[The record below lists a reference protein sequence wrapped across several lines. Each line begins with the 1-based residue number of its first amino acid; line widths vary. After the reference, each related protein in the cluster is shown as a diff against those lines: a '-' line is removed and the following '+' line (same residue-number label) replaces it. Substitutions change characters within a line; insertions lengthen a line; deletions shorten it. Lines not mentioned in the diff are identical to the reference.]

1 MVNVHEWYN
10 TSIVKGYDGK
20 TYEKHTRTDAKL
32 TLDYNDMQAITN
44 LINEIIGD
52 VKKGGDDFDKAY
64 LLHSGVSD
72 AEKKARVKKNVA
84 CLKQMVDK
92 TDWKGSEDMTA
103 VNKAITDGTTYVG
116 E

>member
-1 MVNVHEWYN
+1 MALLHDDFNE
-10 TSIVKGYDGK
+10 DD
-20 TYEKHTRTDAKL
+20 TRKDAKL
-32 TLDYNDMQAITN
+32 TSDYNDMQSITN

-52 VKKGGDDFDKAY
+52 TKKGGDGFDKDH
-64 LLHSGVSD
+64 LLHGGFTD
-72 AEKKARVKKNVA
+72 AEKKDRVKKNVGH
-84 CLKQMVDK
+84 LKLMVAK